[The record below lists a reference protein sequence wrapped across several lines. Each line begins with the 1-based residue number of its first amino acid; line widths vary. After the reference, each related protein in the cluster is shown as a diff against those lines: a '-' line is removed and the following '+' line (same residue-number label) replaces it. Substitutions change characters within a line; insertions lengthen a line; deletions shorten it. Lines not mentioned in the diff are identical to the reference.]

1 LQSNY
6 LYAIDLV
13 AFNGAAGDSPECT
26 GHRERSP
33 STQIWFK
40 TRALMLRRV
49 SRFWLP
55 LLVLVAVA
63 IGGFVVF
70 RIQGVFGSDNEI
82 TREGS
87 GIANDPAPFNPKRV
101 TYEVF
106 GPAGAI
112 ATINYLDL
120 SANPQSVKHAPLP
133 WSLTLTTTSRAISPI
148 LLAHGSTETIGCRIT
163 VDDNVKDEKAT
174 EGVDAFTFCQVKSA

>member
-1 LQSNY
+1 
-6 LYAIDLV
+6 
-13 AFNGAAGDSPECT
+13 
-26 GHRERSP
+26 
-33 STQIWFK
+33 
-40 TRALMLRRV
+40 MLRRV
-49 SRFWLP
+49 SRYWLP

-70 RIQGVFGSDNEI
+70 RMHGIFGSDNEI

-87 GIANDPAPFNPKRV
+87 GIANDAAPFNPKRV

-106 GPAGAI
+106 GPAGAV

-120 SANPQSVKHAPLP
+120 AANPQSVKNAPLP
-133 WSLTLTTTSRAISPI
+133 WALTLTTTSPATSPI
-148 LLAHGSTETIGCRIT
+148 LLAQGSTDTIGCRIT
-163 VDDNVKDEKAT
+163 IDGKVKDEKST

>member
-1 LQSNY
+1 
-6 LYAIDLV
+6 
-13 AFNGAAGDSPECT
+13 
-26 GHRERSP
+26 
-33 STQIWFK
+33 
-40 TRALMLRRV
+40 MLRRV

-63 IGGFVVF
+63 IGGFVVL
-70 RIQGVFGSDNEI
+70 RMQGIFGSDNEI

-87 GIANDPAPFNPKRV
+87 GIANDAAPFNPKRV

-106 GPAGAI
+106 GPAGAV
-112 ATINYLDL
+112 AMINYLDL
-120 SANPQSVKHAPLP
+120 SADPQSVKHAPLP
-133 WSLTLTTTSRAISPI
+133 WSLTLTTTSRAINPI

-163 VDDNVKDEKAT
+163 VDGKVKDEKSA